1 MTHMQCYYLQ
11 SLEASNKKC
20 LDICY
25 LHLQIS
31 KIIVLAFA
39 RRYLNCSIIAIDGSH
54 YHRLLFRVVINS
66 ELTPFSATALCSPF
80 ETKLINMR
88 ASWLVRTEQRELAI
102 GMIKSREEIRQIIN
116 PGRPAGSTTLAHR
129 LTRTA

>member
-1 MTHMQCYYLQ
+1 MQCYYLQ

-31 KIIVLAFA
+31 EIIVLAFA
-39 RRYLNCSIIAIDGSH
+39 RHYLKCPIIAIDGSH

-80 ETKLINMR
+80 ETKLINMPKHIGQTED
-88 ASWLVRTEQRELAI
+88 RTGQ
-102 GMIKSREEIRQIIN
+102 IRCRKDKAALSKFKIE
-116 PGRPAGSTTLAHR
+116 
-129 LTRTA
+129 